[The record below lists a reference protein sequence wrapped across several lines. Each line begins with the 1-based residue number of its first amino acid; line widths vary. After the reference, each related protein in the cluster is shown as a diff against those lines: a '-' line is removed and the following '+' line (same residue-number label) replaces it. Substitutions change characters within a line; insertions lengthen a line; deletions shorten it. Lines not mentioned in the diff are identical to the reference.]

1 MGAAAAY
8 TGMKTRFLPLRGTL
22 AALLIAGLLA
32 PAAAAT
38 TAPKKLKPAVLT
50 VHIKDYKYK
59 PASATI
65 HLGDTVTFIN
75 DDDDAHTVRAAKGD
89 FDSGGLDTHD
99 TWQYTFKTP
108 GKHDYFCALHPNMK
122 GTLFVVPPA
131 K

>member
-1 MGAAAAY
+1 
-8 TGMKTRFLPLRGTL
+8 MKTRISPLSGLL
-22 AALLIAGLLA
+22 AALLITGLLTPVSA
-32 PAAAAT
+32 QTSGA
-38 TAPKKLKPAVLT
+38 KKLKHAVLT

-65 HLGDTVTFIN
+65 HVGDTVTFIN

-89 FDSGGLDTHD
+89 FDSGGMDTKD

-122 GTLFVVPPA
+122 GTLFVVATA